1 MFLHVKHVSCAYSWY
16 TVKEMDKIITDRFQ
30 ALLANK
36 NRDISSP
43 LYFSCKSVVFGCCIV
58 LFKGT
63 EHYVGRGRS
72 GKGDDGPSK
81 PSFRLVVGPNAAVLL
96 SSVGSVHA
104 GSTFPAIQG
113 ASLTTLSSQPNS
125 LVTGSFPAE
134 DEQHSQPVSPQGL
147 HYLHSAYRVGKDG
160 QVGFYGPLERGI
172 QGRTAGFHCHLAV
185 CYCTCWG

>member
-1 MFLHVKHVSCAYSWY
+1 M
-16 TVKEMDKIITDRFQ
+16 
-30 ALLANK
+30 
-36 NRDISSP
+36 
-43 LYFSCKSVVFGCCIV
+43 VFGCCIV
-58 LFKGT
+58 LFRGT
-63 EHYVGRGRS
+63 EHYIGRGRS
-72 GKGDDGPSK
+72 GEGDDGPRK

-125 LVTGSFPAE
+125 LVTGGFPAE

-160 QVGFYGPLERGI
+160 QVGFCGPLKRDSG
-172 QGRTAGFHCHLAV
+172 QGCRFSLSFGNLLLHLLGVMAS
-185 CYCTCWG
+185 